1 MNGRATGED
10 SRYEGVLSGLA
21 AYVIWGFLPVYFKV
35 SQHVEAFEVLAH
47 RIIWAVPVGAA
58 IIAWRHQWPE
68 VLRALRAPRV
78 FCWLFLAAS
87 LIALNWH
94 IYIVAVQSERVYQ
107 ASLGYYINPLMYVL
121 IGVVF
126 FGDRLRRLQ
135 LVSIILAT
143 LGVIILAASYS
154 ELPWIALALGAS
166 FTAYG
171 VIRKKV
177 AVGAMPGL
185 FIETLLLL
193 PLAAFWLVIL
203 LQSGTSSFWYGS
215 VANDALLLLA
225 GPLTVVPLLCFTVAA
240 RKLTLTALGFM
251 QFLAPTLQF
260 AVGVA
265 YGEPLPP
272 ASLACFVLIWIAVA
286 LFTWDMLRANRRR
299 PALRAA
305 RP

>member
-1 MNGRATGED
+1 
-10 SRYEGVLSGLA
+10 
-21 AYVIWGFLPVYFKV
+21 
-35 SQHVEAFEVLAH
+35 
-47 RIIWAVPVGAA
+47 
-58 IIAWRHQWPE
+58 
-68 VLRALRAPRV
+68 
-78 FCWLFLAAS
+78 
-87 LIALNWH
+87 
-94 IYIVAVQSERVYQ
+94 
-107 ASLGYYINPLMYVL
+107 
-121 IGVVF
+121 
-126 FGDRLRRLQ
+126 
-135 LVSIILAT
+135 
-143 LGVIILAASYS
+143 
-154 ELPWIALALGAS
+154 
-166 FTAYG
+166 
-171 VIRKKV
+171 
-177 AVGAMPGL
+177 MPGL

-193 PLAAFWLVIL
+193 PLAAFWLLIL

>member
-1 MNGRATGED
+1 MNGQASGED

-47 RIIWAVPVGAA
+47 RIVWAVPVGAA
-58 IIAWRHQWPE
+58 IIVWRRQWPE
-68 VLRALRAPRV
+68 VRRALRAPRV

>member
-1 MNGRATGED
+1 MNGPATGED

-135 LVSIILAT
+135 LVSIVLAT

>member
-135 LVSIILAT
+135 LVSIVLAT

-193 PLAAFWLVIL
+193 PLAAFWLVMLI
-203 LQSGTSSFWYGS
+203 QSGTSSFWYGS